1 MKSLYFFIC
10 MYMVVQ
16 LLLPIY
22 KVCLCQLI
30 SGFGYII
37 SSYFLLGKKIKEIG
51 NFHIVIGHQINMY
64 TTHFLL

>member
-1 MKSLYFFIC
+1 MIYAKYIYSEKRVYLIHSSEFWEATVKSLYFFIC

-37 SSYFLLGKKIKEIG
+37 SSYFL
-51 NFHIVIGHQINMY
+51 
-64 TTHFLL
+64 